1 MRHKYFCCL
10 ELIFQEDFEEFSD
23 VDDLYNSLPLD
34 KVESLE
40 DLVTIG
46 APGLVKV
53 NLSGLSCVFWCLC
66 FQWWKHGIHMAL
78 CIFIY
83 WYVLIAWVFR
93 RCSSQS
99 LGGCAC
105 SRILSRKKGHSCGG
119 CSAKG
124 GLGTVKLDSGLS
136 LGIISC
142 GGDLQNL
149 NLCICAG

>member
-53 NLSGLSCVFWCLC
+53 NLSGLSCVF
-66 FQWWKHGIHMAL
+66 
-78 CIFIY
+78 
-83 WYVLIAWVFR
+83 
-93 RCSSQS
+93 
-99 LGGCAC
+99 
-105 SRILSRKKGHSCGG
+105 
-119 CSAKG
+119 
-124 GLGTVKLDSGLS
+124 
-136 LGIISC
+136 
-142 GGDLQNL
+142 
-149 NLCICAG
+149 